1 MKKKNLYELEKEYL
15 LKEFP
20 EIWKVNTNEDY
31 RNMVF
36 EYIDE
41 IQVVYYYNALQLFN
55 LEDFDI
61 DNALYLAS
69 EYGIETKDLSLE
81 LLATLELQEKLKL
94 WAVSI
99 EPNNI
104 INQTQEVI
112 IEPKVYLGNAF
123 SLQMLTDLSSN
134 IATSPISPEHAKA
147 ILKEGFVSAIGHES
161 TAKALTK
168 VLGLNVEMNRI
179 NVKLN
184 KKDVLIVAQYNK
196 GRIDEGTILNDLKPE
211 DFVFI
216 NISVEYYWG
225 E

>member
-31 RNMVF
+31 RSMVF

-55 LEDFDI
+55 LEDFDV

-81 LLATLELQEKLKL
+81 LLATLELQEKLKF

-104 INQTQEVI
+104 INQTQGVI
-112 IEPKVYLGNAF
+112 MEPKVYLGNAF

-134 IATSPISPEHAKA
+134 IATSPISPEHAKT
-147 ILKEGFVSAIGHES
+147 ILKEGFVSAIGHEA

-184 KKDVLIVAQYNK
+184 KEDVLIVAQYNK

-216 NISVEYYWG
+216 NISVKYYG

>member
-31 RNMVF
+31 RSMVF

-55 LEDFDI
+55 LEDFDV

-81 LLATLELQEKLKL
+81 LLATLELQEKLKF

-112 IEPKVYLGNAF
+112 MEPKVYLGNAF

-196 GRIDEGTILNDLKPE
+196 GRIDEGTILNDLKSE

-216 NISVEYYWG
+216 NISVEY
-225 E
+225 

>member
-55 LEDFDI
+55 LEDFDV

-81 LLATLELQEKLKL
+81 LLATLELQEKLKF

-112 IEPKVYLGNAF
+112 MEPKVYLGNAF

-196 GRIDEGTILNDLKPE
+196 GRIDEGTILNDLKSE

-216 NISVEYYWG
+216 NISVEY
-225 E
+225 

>member
-41 IQVVYYYNALQLFN
+41 IEVVYYYNALQLFN
-55 LEDFDI
+55 LEDFDV

-81 LLATLELQEKLKL
+81 LLATLELQEKLKF

-112 IEPKVYLGNAF
+112 MEPKVYLGNAF

-216 NISVEYYWG
+216 NISVEYYG

>member
-31 RNMVF
+31 RSMVF

-55 LEDFDI
+55 LEDFDV

-104 INQTQEVI
+104 INQTQEVR
-112 IEPKVYLGNAF
+112 E
-123 SLQMLTDLSSN
+123 
-134 IATSPISPEHAKA
+134 
-147 ILKEGFVSAIGHES
+147 
-161 TAKALTK
+161 
-168 VLGLNVEMNRI
+168 
-179 NVKLN
+179 
-184 KKDVLIVAQYNK
+184 
-196 GRIDEGTILNDLKPE
+196 
-211 DFVFI
+211 
-216 NISVEYYWG
+216 
-225 E
+225 